1 LSAPSLLA
9 EALDSAALRTAVAR
23 FRLVSLAEGLSY
35 VLLMFVAMP
44 LKYAA
49 GIPEA
54 VRVVGSLHGA
64 LFILFVA
71 TLFLAARQARWSP
84 ARAAWF
90 LLLSIIP
97 LGALRIEQEL
107 RVPSPASGGAP
118 GAG

>member
-1 LSAPSLLA
+1 MSAPSLLA
-9 EALDSAALRTAVAR
+9 EALDSAALRTAVGR

-54 VRVVGSLHGA
+54 VRLVGSLHGA
-64 LFILFVA
+64 LFILFVVA
-71 TLFLAARQARWSP
+71 LALAAREAGWSP
-84 ARAAWF
+84 LRAAWY
-90 LLLSIIP
+90 LVLSMIP

-107 RVPSPASGGAP
+107 RPTATT
-118 GAG
+118 AG

>member
-1 LSAPSLLA
+1 MSAPSLL
-9 EALDSAALRTAVAR
+9 DSAALTAAVAR

-64 LFILFVA
+64 LFVLFVGA
-71 TLFLAARQARWSP
+71 LVLAARQAGWSP
-84 ARAAWF
+84 ARVAWF
-90 LLLSIIP
+90 LFLSVIP

-107 RVPSPASGGAP
+107 RAPRPATT
-118 GAG
+118 

>member
-1 LSAPSLLA
+1 MSAPSLLD
-9 EALDSAALRTAVAR
+9 EALDSAALTAAVAR

-54 VRVVGSLHGA
+54 VRVAGSLHGA
-64 LFILFVA
+64 LFILFVVA
-71 TLFLAARQARWSP
+71 LALAARQARWSP
-84 ARAAWF
+84 LRTAWY
-90 LLLSIIP
+90 LVLSMIP

-107 RVPSPASGGAP
+107 RAPAAGGAP

>member
-1 LSAPSLLA
+1 MPARPSSPFDLSS
-9 EALDSAALRTAVAR
+9 LDSAVGR

-54 VRVVGSLHGA
+54 VRLVGSLHGA
-64 LFILFVA
+64 LFVLFVVA
-71 TLFLAARQARWSP
+71 LALAAREAGWSP
-84 ARAAWF
+84 LRAAWY
-90 LLLSIIP
+90 LVLSMIP

-107 RVPSPASGGAP
+107 RPTATT
-118 GAG
+118 AG